1 MTFLYYLIIL
11 MIMLIYIPI
20 PLLNYTAIHTF
31 QYNKLLCLSCPACAK
46 AVPTMQRRG
55 EPNLEL
61 GYTSL

>member
-31 QYNKLLCLSCPACAK
+31 QHNKLLCLCNAPDSFVYN
-46 AVPTMQRRG
+46 AV
-55 EPNLEL
+55 
-61 GYTSL
+61 